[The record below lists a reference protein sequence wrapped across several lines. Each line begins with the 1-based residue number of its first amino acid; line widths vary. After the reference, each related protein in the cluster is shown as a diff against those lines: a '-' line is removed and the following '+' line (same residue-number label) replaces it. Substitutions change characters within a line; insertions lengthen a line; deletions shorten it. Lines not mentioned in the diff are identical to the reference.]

1 MPLEPKPDVVEE
13 SMKSKV
19 LLFLAFMS
27 FVLAIGPSLRGQEK
41 PATGAPSAPTSGY
54 RAEFLDEIAS
64 YEQKFV
70 RLAEATPA
78 EKYSWRPG
86 EGVRSAGEVFN
97 HIAIANYFI
106 ARALGTPVPA
116 GFDPAAL
123 GASAND
129 KAKTVQALK
138 NSFAHFRQAI
148 LALSD
153 ADADKP
159 QKMFG
164 HQTTLRGSFILISGH
179 MGEHLGQSIAYAR
192 VNGIVP
198 PWTEDQQQRQQQE
211 KKQLEKPKQ

>member
-1 MPLEPKPDVVEE
+1 MR
-13 SMKSKV
+13 SKA
-19 LLFLAFMS
+19 LLFLAVVS
-27 FVLAIGPSLRGQEK
+27 LGLAAGQSLRAQEK
-41 PATGAPSAPTSGY
+41 PAAGAPTAGY
-54 RAEFLDEIAS
+54 RAEFLDELAS
-64 YEQKFV
+64 YEQKFT
-70 RLAEATPA
+70 RLAEAMPA
-78 EKYSWRPG
+78 GKYSWRPG
-86 EGVRSAGEVFN
+86 EGVRSAGEVFA
-97 HIAIANYFI
+97 HIAMANYFI
-106 ARALGTPVPA
+106 ARALGTPIPA
-116 GFDPAAL
+116 GIDPQAF

-138 NSFAHFRQAI
+138 NSFAQFRQAI

-192 VNGIVP
+192 INGVVP

-211 KKQLEKPKQ
+211 KKQQEKPKQ

>member
-1 MPLEPKPDVVEE
+1 MPLEAKPDVVEE

-27 FVLAIGPSLRGQEK
+27 SVLAIGPSLRAQEK
-41 PATGAPSAPTSGY
+41 PATSAPIAPTSGY
-54 RAEFLDEIAS
+54 RAEFLDELAS
-64 YEQKFV
+64 YEQKFT
-70 RLAEATPA
+70 RLAEAMPA

-86 EGVRSAGEVFN
+86 EGVRSAGDVFT
-97 HIAIANYFI
+97 HIVIANYFI
-106 ARALGTPVPA
+106 ARALGTPLPA
-116 GFDPAAL
+116 GIDPAVL

-129 KAKTVQALK
+129 KAKTIQGLK

-164 HQTTLRGSFILISGH
+164 HQTTLRGSFVLVSGH
-179 MGEHLGQSIAYAR
+179 MGEHLGQSIAYA
-192 VNGIVP
+192 
-198 PWTEDQQQRQQQE
+198 
-211 KKQLEKPKQ
+211 